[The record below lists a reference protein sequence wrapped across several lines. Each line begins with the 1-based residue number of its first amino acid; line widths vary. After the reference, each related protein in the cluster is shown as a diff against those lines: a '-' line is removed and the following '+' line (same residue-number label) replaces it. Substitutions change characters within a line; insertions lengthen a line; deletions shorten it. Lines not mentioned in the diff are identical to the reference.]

1 MCVSTDAMLCIV
13 SNNINEE
20 LNNDILEKI
29 GYDLDIDEIISVLF
43 LMIKNYAYSFNEV
56 YGLLQKCKDNR
67 SHVLVE
73 FIKKHPENW
82 KNKLLEALCIIQN
95 RHIIRKLGISFKDL
109 ELLYLPKN
117 SLCSRSVNSV
127 AKCLYLLCEALAENN
142 IEYLVEFVKND
153 LPEYEENF
161 KDTDFLE
168 LHILYWIQRKYISI
182 DLDGKVNLKN
192 LLKHLKRFDD
202 LDIIYEDLKRYED
215 NQNVLD
221 VQYASSTAVSQLQ
234 MFSTREDVHM
244 LSDIKEQGIKKL
256 KNGLCIIISQMVFMG
271 QKYETRFGNLADC
284 NKLSETFGGFNF
296 RVEVFK
302 SLKKDEMLK
311 KLEDIP
317 KKFGIDYDC
326 MFLCI
331 LSHGCKGGIITSDEE
346 TISIE
351 TIEHKICSPELAEV
365 IKIVVIQA
373 CQGEVAGRVDDG
385 LSTDGPT
392 NCAPNILARKN
403 FCLFMST
410 IQNFVSV
417 RHKTEGS
424 WFIQE
429 FCNILQEGGG
439 KITFLTAVTKTIGSV
454 IQKRGKL
461 NGTDSIAQLAELRSC
476 RLVTD
481 FLLPEYQARKKN
493 NLHRKF

>member
-1 MCVSTDAMLCIV
+1 MCVSTDAMLWIV
-13 SNNINEE
+13 PNNINEE

-29 GYDLDIDEIISVLF
+29 GHDLDIDEIISVLF
-43 LMIKNYAYSFNEV
+43 LMIKNYAYSFNEID
-56 YGLLQKCKDNR
+56 GLLQKFKDNR
-67 SHVLVE
+67 SHILVE
-73 FIKKHPENW
+73 FIQNHPENW
-82 KNKLLEALCIIQN
+82 KKKLLEALCIIQN

-117 SLCSRSVNSV
+117 RLCSRSVNSV
-127 AKCLYLLCEALAENN
+127 AKCLYLLCEALTENN
-142 IEYLVEFVKND
+142 IEYLVESVKND
-153 LPEYEENF
+153 LTEYKENF

-182 DLDGKVNLKN
+182 DSDGKVNLKN
-192 LLKHLKRFDD
+192 LLKHLKRFDE

-221 VQYASSTAVSQLQ
+221 VQYTSSTAVSQLQ

-244 LSDIKEQGIKKL
+244 LPDIKEQG
-256 KNGLCIIISQMVFMG
+256 
-271 QKYETRFGNLADC
+271 
-284 NKLSETFGGFNF
+284 
-296 RVEVFK
+296 
-302 SLKKDEMLK
+302 
-311 KLEDIP
+311 
-317 KKFGIDYDC
+317 
-326 MFLCI
+326 
-331 LSHGCKGGIITSDEE
+331 GIITTDEE
-346 TISIE
+346 TVSIE

-392 NCAPNILARKN
+392 NCTPNILARKN

-454 IQKRGKL
+454 LQKRGKL
-461 NGTDSIAQLAELRSC
+461 NGTDFIAQLAELRTC

-481 FLLPEYQARKKN
+481 FLLPEYQARKK
-493 NLHRKF
+493 K